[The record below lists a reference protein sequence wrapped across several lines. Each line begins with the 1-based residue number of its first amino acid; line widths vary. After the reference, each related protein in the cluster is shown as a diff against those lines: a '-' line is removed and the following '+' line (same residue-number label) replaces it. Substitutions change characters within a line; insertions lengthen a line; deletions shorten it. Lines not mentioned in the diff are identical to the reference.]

1 MSDDFCAQHR
11 AVDMGI
17 DLGSG
22 DGFMSQHGLNGTQ
35 VGSSLQQVGG
45 KRMTER
51 VRTNGLL
58 DACPFGQL
66 FDEMEHHDA

>member
-1 MSDDFCAQHR
+1 MFDDFCAQHR

-22 DGFMSQHGLNGTQ
+22 DGFMPQHGLNGAQ
-35 VGSSLQQVGG
+35 VSSSLQQVGS

-58 DACPFGQL
+58 DACLFGQL